1 MKMGQDM
8 FVKILPTLPPK
19 TLMRFKCVS
28 KWWFALINNPGFVS
42 KHLSNSANNNLTTL
56 HVLLERLVVQRKHKE
71 EEEDPKCNITTKK
84 EETEDV
90 LSFLE
95 FCKDDDNIDHEHS
108 NSCSLVSVQ
117 DIIIPH
123 SLSSLVL
130 CNPGIGEFNRVPD
143 EPCLPMWPLDQPDD
157 YDGQDHLEAGFHTGF
172 RYDPMSNEYKVVT
185 FTTYFQ
191 EVDEDCRRFLSRHKA
206 VVYTMGCDF
215 WEEINTDSLETE
227 TTLFWPEYFQMSFKG
242 MCYWLGIEQD
252 KELFPF
258 DAVEHRFHA
267 NGTLIISFDTSRE
280 VFHGI
285 PLPSELQQFV
295 RSDHLYLKLTVWNE
309 SVAFFALS
317 VNSCRYPESYE
328 MWVMDDDFKGAWTK
342 HLTFEGTDDQIRKL
356 TEEERKKA
364 GEIVNILDE
373 SITSLT
379 FPVTHFALYEIDY
392 DDKSLKSWTK
402 IAEIDR

>member
-1 MKMGQDM
+1 MGQDM
-8 FVKILPTLPPK
+8 LVKILPTLPPK

-71 EEEDPKCNITTKK
+71 EEEDPKCNSTTKK
-84 EETEDV
+84 EEAEDV

-123 SLSSLVL
+123 SLVQKIGVSEKQFSIQGHYGIVLLSSESSLVL

-157 YDGQDHLEAGFHTGF
+157 YDGQDHLETGFHIGF
-172 RYDPMSNEYKVVT
+172 GYDPMSNEYKVVT

-191 EVDEDCRRFLSRHKA
+191 GVDEDCRRFLSRHKA

-227 TTLFWPEYFQMSFKG
+227 TTLFWPEYFQMFFKG

-252 KELFPF
+252 KELLLVFRQSF
-258 DAVEHRFHA
+258 
-267 NGTLIISFDTSRE
+267 IINKT
-280 VFHGI
+280 
-285 PLPSELQQFV
+285 
-295 RSDHLYLKLTVWNE
+295 
-309 SVAFFALS
+309 
-317 VNSCRYPESYE
+317 
-328 MWVMDDDFKGAWTK
+328 
-342 HLTFEGTDDQIRKL
+342 
-356 TEEERKKA
+356 
-364 GEIVNILDE
+364 
-373 SITSLT
+373 
-379 FPVTHFALYEIDY
+379 
-392 DDKSLKSWTK
+392 
-402 IAEIDR
+402 